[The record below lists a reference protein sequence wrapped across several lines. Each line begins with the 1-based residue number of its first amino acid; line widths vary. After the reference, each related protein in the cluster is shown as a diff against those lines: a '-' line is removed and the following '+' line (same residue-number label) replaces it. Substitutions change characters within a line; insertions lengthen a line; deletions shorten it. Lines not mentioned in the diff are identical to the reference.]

1 MRAVSTTSSPR
12 ARPALLLRRSRLG
25 LLVLVAALL
34 VLGSWAT
41 PAAAHASLISVD
53 PPDGARLDES
63 PEQVRLT
70 FSEPVSADL
79 GGVRVVG
86 SDGEQVQ
93 VGAARVDGEVVEVD
107 LQPDLADGTYVISY
121 RVISADGHPVRGG
134 SVFGIGEGAVDA
146 SALGR
151 VTGGDDDRTW
161 DIVGAFGRWL
171 AYGGVLLA
179 AGGAMFIALVH
190 GRGEERPALVRVVRW
205 AAAVGALGTLFALPI
220 QAALGTGQG
229 PDAIFDDGVLSEV
242 ARDGVGVGV
251 LLALAGLLLVVLAVD
266 RIPPVAVLGAV
277 IAAGSFAANGH
288 TRAGDLRGIATAAD
302 VVHLLV
308 VAAWGGGV
316 VMLALALRE
325 RRRRGDDTSA
335 APLVARFSSLAT
347 GGVVLAG
354 VTGAFLG
361 WNEVR
366 TLEGLTS
373 TGYGLLLLSKV
384 SAVLAVA
391 ALGTYNHYR
400 LVPALQ
406 RGKTRAALAQL
417 RTSLGLEALCL
428 VVIVAITAV
437 LVVVT
442 PARSELSP
450 GVVEEIVTLGD
461 AGSVQVTVAP
471 AAPGRNQIHLYLF
484 DADGR
489 PAEIAESIDLE
500 LSLPSAG
507 IGPISREASR
517 AGPAHFQ
524 LDTDDLAVAGEWQ
537 IVVDAR
543 IDRFTQESGT
553 VEIPIAG

>member
-1 MRAVSTTSSPR
+1 MSTTSSPR
-12 ARPALLLRRSRLG
+12 ARLAPLLRRSRLG
-25 LLVLVAALL
+25 LLIAVAALL
-34 VLGSWAT
+34 LVGVWAS
-41 PAAAHASLISVD
+41 PVAAHASLISVD

-70 FSEPVSADL
+70 FSEAVSAEL
-79 GGVRVVG
+79 GGVRVVSG
-86 SDGEQVQ
+86 DGEQVQ

-107 LQPDLADGTYVISY
+107 LKPDLPDGTYVISY

-134 SVFGIGEGAVDA
+134 SVFGVGDIDVDA
-146 SALGR
+146 GALGR

-179 AGGAMFIALVH
+179 AGGAVFIALVH
-190 GRGEERPALVRVVRW
+190 GRGDGRRALVRVVRW
-205 AAAVGALGTLFALPI
+205 AALVGAVGTLFALPI

-229 PDAIFDDGVLSEV
+229 PDALFDDGVLGEV
-242 ARDGVGVGV
+242 ARDGVGLGV
-251 LLALAGLLLVVLAVD
+251 LLALAGLLLVVLCVD

-277 IAAGSFAANGH
+277 VAAGSFAANGH
-288 TRAGDLRGIATAAD
+288 TRAGDQSGVATLAD
-302 VVHLLV
+302 IVHLLV

-316 VMLALALRE
+316 VMLVLALRE
-325 RRRRGDDTSA
+325 RRRREDGA
-335 APLVARFSSLAT
+335 PVAPLVARFSTVAT
-347 GGVVLAG
+347 AGVVLAS
-354 VTGAFLG
+354 VTGIFLG

-366 TLEGLTS
+366 TLDGLTS

-384 SAVLAVA
+384 SAVVALA
-391 ALGTYNHYR
+391 ALGAYNHFR
-400 LVPALQ
+400 LVPALA
-406 RGKTRAALAQL
+406 RGKTRAALTQL

-442 PARSELSP
+442 PARSEMSP
-450 GVVEEIVTLGD
+450 GVVEEIVTLGG

-471 AAPGRNQIHLYLF
+471 ATAGRNQVHLYLF
-484 DADGR
+484 DPDGR

-507 IGPISREASR
+507 IGPIAREASR

-524 LDTDDLAVAGEWQ
+524 LDTDDMAVAGEWE
-537 IVVDAR
+537 IVLNAR

-553 VEIPIAG
+553 VQIPIVG